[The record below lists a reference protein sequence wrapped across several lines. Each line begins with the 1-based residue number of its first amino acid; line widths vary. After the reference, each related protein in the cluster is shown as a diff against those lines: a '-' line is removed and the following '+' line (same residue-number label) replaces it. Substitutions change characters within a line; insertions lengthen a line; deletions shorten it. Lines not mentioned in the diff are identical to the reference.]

1 MIVFAFIITGFLSCA
16 TVLPGSHPVLPRL
29 GVRRTIP
36 LPLRRMAPCIC
47 SGGRVGGRSERRKQA
62 ESEKRDTGAPL
73 AWQWFGPVQRAMA
86 VLVPAIAT
94 ACVPY
99 GPWHELGHLQPP
111 SICQI
116 PALSVHISSEAELEA
131 LKRLSSSV
139 NYPGSRN
146 DIAEATRDY
155 VEQPIL
161 LTHELATIRVKV
173 QIDHNAE
180 MGQWTYPG
188 WRADALKALDA
199 RPDRTSTS
207 RDQAPQVV
215 AMASTMDRQQML
227 HEKLPPSAASSVWT
241 SARSN
246 VGYAVLPKSDIDLN
260 FIWLLLTSY
269 FFIILVFVADGGYI
283 ADGALFE
290 LKSFTEGEINHSR
303 WVKSSWVK
311 SITLGEF
318 QLTLPLAAWI
328 ALPEAVYLAC
338 TSSSSLGFIP
348 LVIVCTGCCLR
359 AVLDDDVV
367 CP

>member
-161 LTHELATIRVKV
+161 LTHELATIRAKV

-188 WRADALKALDA
+188 WRADVIKALDA
-199 RPDRTSTS
+199 RVFSRSLTQLEEMTSS
-207 RDQAPQVV
+207 
-215 AMASTMDRQQML
+215 MDRQQMVY
-227 HEKLPPSAASSVWT
+227 EKLPPSAAFSVWKST
-241 SARSN
+241 WSN
-246 VGYAVLPKSDIDLN
+246 VGYAFRLDIPLN
-260 FIWLLLTSY
+260 SLFYAGELWLAFCAGASTS
-269 FFIILVFVADGGYI
+269 FGIGILFQPI
-283 ADGALFE
+283 SL
-290 LKSFTEGEINHSR
+290 
-303 WVKSSWVK
+303 
-311 SITLGEF
+311 ITLGEF
-318 QLTLPLAAWI
+318 QLILPLAAWI

-367 CP
+367 GP

>member
-188 WRADALKALDA
+188 WRADVIKALDA
-199 RPDRTSTS
+199 RVFSRSLTQLEEMTSS
-207 RDQAPQVV
+207 
-215 AMASTMDRQQML
+215 MDRQQMVY
-227 HEKLPPSAASSVWT
+227 EKLPPSAAFSVWKST
-241 SARSN
+241 WSN
-246 VGYAVLPKSDIDLN
+246 VGYAFRLDIPLN
-260 FIWLLLTSY
+260 SLFYAGELWLAFCAGASTS
-269 FFIILVFVADGGYI
+269 FGIGILFQPI
-283 ADGALFE
+283 SL
-290 LKSFTEGEINHSR
+290 
-303 WVKSSWVK
+303 
-311 SITLGEF
+311 ITLGEF
-318 QLTLPLAAWI
+318 QLILPLAAWI

-367 CP
+367 GP

>member
-188 WRADALKALDA
+188 WRADVIKALDA
-199 RPDRTSTS
+199 RSVFLRSPTQLEEMTSS
-207 RDQAPQVV
+207 
-215 AMASTMDRQQML
+215 MDRQQMVY
-227 HEKLPPSAASSVWT
+227 EKLPPSAAFSVWK

-246 VGYAVLPKSDIDLN
+246 VGYAFRLDITVN
-260 FIWLLLTSY
+260 WLFYAIEFWLA
-269 FFIILVFVADGGYI
+269 FCAVA
-283 ADGALFE
+283 
-290 LKSFTEGEINHSR
+290 ST
-303 WVKSSWVK
+303 
-311 SITLGEF
+311 
-318 QLTLPLAAWI
+318 
-328 ALPEAVYLAC
+328 
-338 TSSSSLGFIP
+338 SLGIGIIIP
-348 LVIVCTGCCLR
+348 THLIDYAG
-359 AVLDDDVV
+359 
-367 CP
+367 